1 LPIDHAVGGR
11 RLFPPAV
18 VVEVKALACQLPAEL
33 GLPLARF
40 SLAELRREVVG
51 RGIVATVSGST
62 LWRWLS
68 EDAIRPWRHRS
79 WLFPRD
85 PDFAAKAGDVLDLYA
100 GRWRGR
106 ALRPDEYVV
115 CADEKTSIQARAR
128 VHPTTP
134 PGPGRVSRIDHE
146 YDRMGALAY
155 LAAWDVHR
163 ARVFGR
169 CEPSSGIEPFDRL
182 VEAVMDQ
189 EPYRSA
195 RRVFWVLDNGSSHR
209 GEPCVR
215 RLRERWPRT
224 QVVHL
229 PIHASWLN
237 QIEIY
242 FSVVQRK
249 VLTPAAWGSIEELAA
264 QLRDFEVRYTAAARP
279 FEWRYTRRDLQ
290 RVLAGLPPVAI
301 AA

>member
-1 LPIDHAVGGR
+1 
-11 RLFPPAV
+11 

-51 RGIVATVSGST
+51 RGIVATISGTT

-85 PDFAAKAGDVLDLYA
+85 PAFAAKAGDVLDLYA
-100 GRWRGR
+100 GRWQGR
-106 ALRPDEYVV
+106 VLRSDEFVV

-128 VHPTTP
+128 IHPMEP
-134 PGPGRVSRIDHE
+134 PGPGRVARVEHE
-146 YDRMGALAY
+146 YERMGALAY
-155 LAAWDVHR
+155 LAAWDVHG
-163 ARVFGR
+163 AQVFGR
-169 CEPSSGIEPFDRL
+169 CESATGIEAFDRL
-182 VEAVMDQ
+182 VEQVMSE

-209 GEPCVR
+209 GEPSVR
-215 RLRERWPRT
+215 RLRERWPAIRA
-224 QVVHL
+224 VHL

-249 VLTPAAWGSIEELAA
+249 VLTPAAWGSTEELAA
-264 QLRDFEVRYTAAARP
+264 QLHAFEARYAAVAHP
-279 FEWRYTRRDLQ
+279 FEWRFTRRDLQ
-290 RVLAGLPPVAI
+290 RVLAGLPPTAL